1 MQIIEFS
8 KIYKNF
14 EGKTIL
20 EDISFVIDKGS
31 IITIIG
37 PNGAGKTTIAKLAL
51 GIEQPSSGKIIK
63 KEKLV
68 IGYVPQKLELNP
80 NLPLDVKSFL
90 EILSGKTYLSMNE
103 CNKALEES
111 MLDIDVFQSVS
122 ILSGGQ
128 IQRLLIAAAI
138 LRKPDLL
145 ILDEPLQGLD
155 INGQANFYNII
166 DSISRNY
173 NAGIL
178 MISHD
183 LFTVMKRSTEVICLN
198 KHICCR
204 GKSEDLIAQDK
215 YLRVF
220 GIEAQNI
227 GIYKHAHDHSHNHS

>member
-1 MQIIEFS
+1 MQIIKFE

-14 EGKTIL
+14 NSKPAL
-20 EDISFVIDKGS
+20 EDINFSINKGE
-31 IITIIG
+31 ILTIIG

-51 GIEQPSSGKIIK
+51 GIEKPTSGKITTK
-63 KEKLV
+63 KKIV
-68 IGYVPQKLELNP
+68 IGYVPQKLEINP

-90 EILSGKTYLSMNE
+90 EILSGKDSLNQEEYRT
-103 CNKALEES
+103 ALEVS
-111 MLDIDVFQSVS
+111 MLEIDIFQS
-122 ILSGGQ
+122 IDTLSGGQ

-166 DSISRNY
+166 ESIRQKY
-173 NAGIL
+173 QAAIL

-183 LFTVMKRSTEVICLN
+183 LFTVMKKSSEVVCLN

-204 GKSEDLIAQDK
+204 GTSADLVDQDK

-220 GIEAQNI
+220 GIESQNI
-227 GIYKHAHDHSHNHS
+227 GIYKHAHDHSHNHD